1 MYPVY
6 LYPTLTV
13 LMPVVLRLIN
23 RRLTWISIPIT
34 VIIELIIYMDEF
46 GYYESRPLMI
56 FLTLIQVIIMT
67 ILTIILSLPG
77 NKK

>member
-1 MYPVY
+1 MYPIY
-6 LYPTLTV
+6 LYPILAFF
-13 LMPVVLRLIN
+13 MPVVLRLIN

-56 FLTLIQVIIMT
+56 ILTLIQIILMA
-67 ILTIILSLPG
+67 ILIIILSLIG